1 MNISEKKFQNLF
13 NYFFLLI
20 STTLIFR
27 LTCTKIIIAF
37 AAFGLFF
44 INRLEISKKSFYN
57 ILIIAIP
64 LILEILFFW
73 NNDSM
78 RLGIKSMEK
87 SISLIIFPLFII
99 GNYKHLNFYSLL
111 KKYAI
116 ITTFFLMFFFIRF
129 SIIDPH
135 DFFKYLKGIELWEMG
150 YVFSKTIGIH
160 APALNM
166 HLAFVS
172 IINLYFL
179 LKSNSASTLHKLGLF
194 IIFILSFF
202 FVLYINTRI
211 AFISM
216 ILGYLIVLFYE
227 FVVSKSKNSKIK
239 LSLIVLSLGIVF
251 ALFLSKYTYM
261 KEKYTNQI
269 FANFDKIGKLD
280 EFKDPVAEVS
290 CSFVTRLSIWKS
302 TIELSEKNLLYGVG
316 SSDSRDVLNN
326 YFVETNQKF
335 LAQQKFPTHNQY
347 LDFLLKYGIIGIIGV
362 FIYIFFIGYLGIQ
375 LKNPIIISFFM
386 LFFISNLTDD
396 FLNRFDGIT
405 FSGFWISIFAAF
417 YINEK
422 KFIKIQ

>member
-1 MNISEKKFQNLF
+1 MNISEKKFQQQF
-13 NYFFLLI
+13 NYLLLLI

-27 LTCTKIIIAF
+27 LTCTKIIFVF
-37 AAFGLFF
+37 AAFSL
-44 INRLEISKKSFYN
+44 IYIKRIEISKKSFYY
-57 ILIIAIP
+57 ILIITIP
-64 LILEILFFW
+64 LLLEILFFW
-73 NNDSM
+73 NNDSI
-78 RLGIKSMEK
+78 RLGLKSLEK
-87 SISLIIFPLFII
+87 SISLLIFPLFII
-99 GNYKHLNFYSLL
+99 GNYKHINFYSLF
-111 KKYAI
+111 KNYAI
-116 ITTFFLMFFFIRF
+116 ITTLFLLFFFIRF

-135 DFFKYLKGIELWEMG
+135 DFYKYLKGIELWEMG

-172 IINLYFL
+172 TINLYFL
-179 LKSNSASTLHKLGLF
+179 LKSNSESILSKVGLF

-211 AFISM
+211 ALICM

-227 FVVSKSKNSKIK
+227 FVLSKSKYSKIK
-239 LSLIVLSLGIVF
+239 LLIIILSLGIVF
-251 ALFLSKYTYM
+251 VLFISKYTYM

-269 FANFDKIGKLD
+269 FSNFDKIGKLD

-302 TIELSEKNLLYGVG
+302 TIELSDENLLYGVG
-316 SSDSRDVLNN
+316 SSDSKNVLNN
-326 YFVETNQKF
+326 YFVETNQRF

-347 LDFLLKYGIIGIIGV
+347 LDFLLKYGITGIIGV

-375 LKNPIIISFFM
+375 LKNPIIISFFL

-396 FLNRFDGIT
+396 FLIRFDGIT
-405 FSGFWISIFAAF
+405 FSGFWISIFVAYF
-417 YINEK
+417 INEK
-422 KFIKIQ
+422 N

>member
-1 MNISEKKFQNLF
+1 MNISEKKFQILF
-13 NYFFLLI
+13 NSFLLLLAI
-20 STTLIFR
+20 TLIFR

-37 AAFGLFF
+37 VVFGLFF
-44 INRLEISKKSFYN
+44 IKKLEISKKSFYY
-57 ILIIAIP
+57 IIIIAIP
-64 LILEILFFW
+64 LLLEILFFW
-73 NNDSM
+73 NNDSLK
-78 RLGIKSMEK
+78 LGLKSMEK
-87 SISLIIFPLFII
+87 STSLLIFPLFII
-99 GNYKHLNFYSLL
+99 GNYKYLNFNSLL

-116 ITTFFLMFFFIRF
+116 ITTLFLLFFFIRF

-135 DFFKYLKGIELWEMG
+135 DFYKYLKGIELWEMG

-179 LKSNSASTLHKLGLF
+179 LKSNSESILYKVGIF
-194 IIFILSFF
+194 IVFILSFF

-211 AFISM
+211 ALICM
-216 ILGYLIVLFYE
+216 ILGYIIVLFYE
-227 FVVSKSKNSKIK
+227 FVIKKANNNLIK
-239 LSLIVLSLGIVF
+239 LIVIILSLGIVF
-251 ALFLSKYTYM
+251 TLFISKYTYM

-302 TIELSEKNLLYGVG
+302 VIELSDKNLLYGVG
-316 SSDSRDVLNN
+316 SSDSKNVLNN

-347 LDFLLKYGIIGIIGV
+347 LDFLLKFGILGLLGV
-362 FIYIFFIGYLGIQ
+362 FVYLFFIFYLGI
-375 LKNPIIISFFM
+375 KIRNPIIISFFL

-396 FLNRFDGIT
+396 FLIRFDGIT
-405 FSGFWISIFAAF
+405 FSGFWISIFSA
-417 YINEK
+417 Y
-422 KFIKIQ
+422 FIRQNNLIKN